1 MAASRA
7 AVELGLINRSH
18 QVGQTGQTVKP
29 RVYVAVGVSGAVQ
42 HLTGMQSSD
51 IIVAINKDSKAPI
64 FKVADFGV
72 AGNMEEVVPE
82 LVKALNAEGE

>member
-1 MAASRA
+1 D
-7 AVELGLINRSH
+7 RSH

-29 RVYVAVGVSGAVQ
+29 RLYIAVGISGAVQ

-51 IIVAINKDSKAPI
+51 IILAINKDPSARI

-72 AGNMEEVVPE
+72 VGNLEEVVPE
-82 LVKALNAEGE
+82 LINVLNSQGG